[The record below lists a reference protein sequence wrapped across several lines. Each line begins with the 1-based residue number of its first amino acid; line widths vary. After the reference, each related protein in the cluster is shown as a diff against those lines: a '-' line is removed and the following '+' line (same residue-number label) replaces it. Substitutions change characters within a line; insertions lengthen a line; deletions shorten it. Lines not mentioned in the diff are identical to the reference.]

1 MKTNILQLIK
11 HRPPNSDSF
20 LFLFHE
26 NPSANETEILIGKR
40 GVLMRKVI
48 GA

>member
-1 MKTNILQLIK
+1 MNNT
-11 HRPPNSDSF
+11 
-20 LFLFHE
+20 E
-26 NPSANETEILIGKR
+26 NHPSANEKIFIGKR